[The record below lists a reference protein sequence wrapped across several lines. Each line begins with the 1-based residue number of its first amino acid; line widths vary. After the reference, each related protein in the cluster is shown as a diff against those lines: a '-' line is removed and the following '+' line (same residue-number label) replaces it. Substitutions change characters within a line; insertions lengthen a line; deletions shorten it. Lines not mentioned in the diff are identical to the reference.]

1 MRDVATSAL
10 GRAFAA
16 LAVVFMLGSFT
27 ANAATPA
34 ESFIQDNVQKGLT
47 ILNDKVLSR
56 TDKRAQFQSFLE
68 SLTDIH
74 RIAIFTLG
82 PAAKTAA
89 SADVDAFV
97 EAFRGYAAAVYEEQL
112 SRYAGQSLKVAG
124 SIQHATGDTVVQ
136 TYVVDANGAQ
146 PGNAD
151 EVDFRV
157 LDTGGKM
164 VVIDASV
171 MGAWLAVQERDQF
184 TAFLA
189 QHGGDVKALAA
200 DLTRRAENVRNGTN

>member
-1 MRDVATSAL
+1 MRHVATSIF
-10 GRAFAA
+10 GRVFAA
-16 LAVVFMLGSFT
+16 FIFVGMLGATS
-27 ANAATPA
+27 ASAASPA
-34 ESFIQDNVQKGLT
+34 ETYIQDNVQKGLS
-47 ILNDKVLSR
+47 ILNDKSLSR
-56 TDKRAQFQSFLE
+56 EAMRTQFQSFLE
-68 SLTDIH
+68 GLTDVR
-74 RIAIFTLG
+74 RIPIFTLG

-89 SADVDAFV
+89 PADVDAFV

-112 SRYAGQSLKVAG
+112 SRYSGQSLKVAS
-124 SIQHATGDTVVQ
+124 SIQHAPGDFVVQ
-136 TYVVDANGAQ
+136 TYVVDPNGSQSANS
-146 PGNAD
+146 D

-189 QHGGDVKALAA
+189 SHGNDIKALTA
-200 DLTRRAENVRNGTN
+200 DVERRAANVRNGTN